1 MSIHTKSKAA
11 TVNLPLTAM
20 KYLYSP
26 VRGKTLV
33 VELNVD
39 SLKTVNK
46 PSTIDEMV
54 AEARLEYYNGKTKGF
69 TDTKKLM
76 AYLEA

>member
-1 MSIHTKSKAA
+1 MSLHTKSKTA

-26 VRGKTLV
+26 VRGKKLV
-33 VELNVD
+33 VELD
-39 SLKTVNK
+39 ITSLKTVNE
-46 PSTIDEMV
+46 PNTIDEMV
-54 AEARLEYYNGKTKGF
+54 AEARLEYHNGKTKGF

-76 AYLEA
+76 TYLEA